1 MLALRYPGGV
11 PGRHHSAGGDR
22 SRASRVRPQS
32 SRWRDGARRSR
43 RADRQDRA
51 QARAQGRR
59 GAAGRGGRGAGRGRS
74 RCRGRGSRR
83 RGSRDRGMIPA
94 ASRGGFELPTSGP
107 VHDFGFIAAGLVVFL
122 AFIVASRLL
131 ARFAGDQ
138 LRKRQVRGAMSVL
151 GRRAVTAAV
160 IVLGLFAA
168 LGFAVQSANVT
179 LFGLLLATVVAAL
192 GVQELL
198 QDYVSGYYVLL
209 ERHIRVGDH
218 VSIDTHTGVIT
229 EVRLRVTMLKSD
241 EGHLIVIPNSE
252 LFTKAVTIFSAP
264 VETRTTPP
272 K

>member
-1 MLALRYPGGV
+1 
-11 PGRHHSAGGDR
+11 
-22 SRASRVRPQS
+22 
-32 SRWRDGARRSR
+32 
-43 RADRQDRA
+43 
-51 QARAQGRR
+51 
-59 GAAGRGGRGAGRGRS
+59 
-74 RCRGRGSRR
+74 
-83 RGSRDRGMIPA
+83 MIPA

-122 AFIVASRLL
+122 AFIVASRLV

-138 LRKRQVRGAMSVL
+138 LRKRQVRGDMIVL

-209 ERHIRVGDH
+209 ERHIRVGDRITFNGNAGT
-218 VSIDTHTGVIT
+218 VT
-229 EVRLRVTMLKSD
+229 EVRLRVTLLKSD
-241 EGHLIVIPNSE
+241 DGDLIVVPNSE
-252 LFTKAVTIFSAP
+252 LFTKPVTIHKSPAREPTPAP
-264 VETRTTPP
+264 PA
-272 K
+272 